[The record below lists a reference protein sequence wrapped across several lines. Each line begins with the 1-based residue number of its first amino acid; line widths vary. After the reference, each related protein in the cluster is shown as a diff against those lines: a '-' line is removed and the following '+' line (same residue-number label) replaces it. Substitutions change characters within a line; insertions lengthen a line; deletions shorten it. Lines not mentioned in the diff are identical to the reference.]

1 MGQLRA
7 EIDRVAQTTTFNGQK
22 LLNGSFAGAVF
33 QVGANAGDH
42 LTIAGLADTRASELG
57 NVKYGSFTSDPIET
71 KYIGRY
77 AQEIAAGTL
86 HIQVG
91 NQAFALGKIS
101 AAISGDARLGQVVEA
116 INAATADT
124 GVTAYL
130 KADSASGSYQVKL
143 RSASDEPVAFK
154 GFTEATTGIGRGLDV
169 SYQGQDKTDILR
181 LRDLLIDAQTM
192 TALTWG
198 NGASPSTSGTFDLG
212 LISEIRQRTDQI
224 AGAGHVLADERQLFA
239 WNGGAQYAEG
249 KFWHWVSTVSKQM
262 DNAAPLGNNQW
273 SLATSRNPDADLQT
287 MLAATHAL
295 HISFLNAVTNVQ
307 STSLTH
313 TPRMQAIED
322 ALTALTNADAS
333 NFSSLVSDLRAE
345 MGNLGLDNR
354 FALTL
359 DPAEDLSK
367 AIGEAVSAAR
377 YVTESGFALT
387 LADIEDHRGLDDLNI
402 STQTGAWEAMRSI
415 DSALD
420 QVNAARGLL
429 GALQTRFENVVQNIG
444 VMHENLS
451 AARGRIMDADYAA
464 ETATLSRA

>member
-1 MGQLRA
+1 
-7 EIDRVAQTTTFNGQK
+7 
-22 LLNGSFAGAVF
+22 
-33 QVGANAGDH
+33 
-42 LTIAGLADTRASELG
+42 
-57 NVKYGSFTSDPIET
+57 
-71 KYIGRY
+71 
-77 AQEIAAGTL
+77 
-86 HIQVG
+86 
-91 NQAFALGKIS
+91 
-101 AAISGDARLGQVVEA
+101 
-116 INAATADT
+116 
-124 GVTAYL
+124 
-130 KADSASGSYQVKL
+130 
-143 RSASDEPVAFK
+143 
-154 GFTEATTGIGRGLDV
+154 
-169 SYQGQDKTDILR
+169 
-181 LRDLLIDAQTM
+181 M

-239 WNGGAQYAEG
+239 WNGDAQYAEG

-322 ALTALTNADAS
+322 ALTALSNADAS

-345 MGNLGLDNR
+345 MGNLGLDNS

-387 LADIEDHRGLDDLNI
+387 LADIEDHRGLDDLTI
-402 STQTGAWEAMRSI
+402 STQTAAWEAMRSI

-429 GALQTRFENVVQNIG
+429 GALQTRFESVVK
-444 VMHENLS
+444 
-451 AARGRIMDADYAA
+451 
-464 ETATLSRA
+464 TLV